1 MGVQCRKGT
10 QALPGV
16 QWGGTHRWS
25 PKPHTATYLLEP
37 HLLQFHLFPVL
48 LLFPQSKQTMR
59 YSLTGELGF
68 PGGSDGKEPACQC
81 RRAKRCKFNPQ
92 VREIPWGWAWQPTP
106 VFLPGE
112 SHGEWS
118 LVDPQSN
125 KESDMTKVTQ
135 HACMKQIHG
144 HREYTCGCQWEETGK
159 QTEWKVGV
167 QRCKVMHTEWIKQQ
181 GSAVQHRE
189 LYLLSDDKP

>member
-68 PGGSDGKEPACQC
+68 PGGSDGKEPACNVGDSGSIWIGKISW
-81 RRAKRCKFNPQ
+81 RK
-92 VREIPWGWAWQPTP
+92 EWLPTP

-112 SHGEWS
+112 SCE
-118 LVDPQSN
+118 
-125 KESDMTKVTQ
+125 
-135 HACMKQIHG
+135 
-144 HREYTCGCQWEETGK
+144 
-159 QTEWKVGV
+159 
-167 QRCKVMHTEWIKQQ
+167 Q
-181 GSAVQHRE
+181 GSLTRYSPWGHKE
-189 LYLLSDDKP
+189 LDTTEAT